1 MANIYSDIFCIN
13 QFNLGFKMKAKIK
26 TKHTK
31 YGTLYIGIVSFDRL
45 TLSSREFDEYES
57 AESWLTDR
65 IKSEIDRTTLNQ
77 EKGKDK

>member
-1 MANIYSDIFCIN
+1 
-13 QFNLGFKMKAKIK
+13 MKAKIK

-57 AESWLTDR
+57 AENWLTDR
-65 IKSEIDRTTLNQ
+65 IKSEIDRKTLNQ
-77 EKGKDK
+77 GDTDDKSK

>member
-1 MANIYSDIFCIN
+1 
-13 QFNLGFKMKAKIK
+13 MKAKIK
-26 TKHTK
+26 EKRTK

-65 IKSEIDRTTLNQ
+65 IKSEIDRKTLNQ
-77 EKGKDK
+77 EEKNK